1 MSDVT
6 GYDLAKY
13 RIEKAKECLQT
24 AKFVYGANDYLT
36 VLNRSYYAI
45 FHAIRAILA
54 VDGVDRRKHSGVI
67 AYFQQH
73 YVKSGI
79 FSKEYSTIVQD
90 AFEVRQESD
99 YEDFYV
105 ISKEEAEIQLANAGK
120 FVETVD
126 RYLQNIS
133 K

>member
-1 MSDVT
+1 M
-6 GYDLAKY
+6 
-13 RIEKAKECLQT
+13 
-24 AKFVYGANDYLT
+24 
-36 VLNRSYYAI
+36 
-45 FHAIRAILA
+45 A

-73 YVKSGI
+73 YVKTGI